1 MTNKDRYQRAF
12 STLHASGDYVMEVI
26 PMKTANTRRLPRL
39 IAACAAVILVLGLA
53 TAAYA
58 ADVGGIRR
66 TIQLWVHGDQT
77 DAVLEVQDGTY
88 DLYYTDAQ
96 GNAREQ
102 HGGGVAFDIFGNER
116 PVSEAEILEHLNAPE
131 VEEREDGTVWVYWHG
146 QTLEITDKF
155 DEDGVCYVQLKDGS
169 ETVYLTVTADHGFAY
184 SPHSFPNPKT
194 FN

>member
-1 MTNKDRYQRAF
+1 MTNKERYQRTF
-12 STLHASGDYVMEVI
+12 SALHASGDYVMEVT
-26 PMKTANTRRLPRL
+26 PMKTTNVRRFPRL

-66 TIQLWVHGDQT
+66 TVQLWVRGDQT

-96 GNAREQ
+96 GNLREQ

-116 PVSEAEILEHLNAPE
+116 PVSEAEILEQLNAPE
-131 VEEREDGTVWVYWHG
+131 VEERSDGTTWVYWRG

-155 DEDGVCYVQLKDGS
+155 GEDGVCYVQLKDGN
-169 ETVYLTVTADHGFAY
+169 ETVYLTVKAGNGFAY
-184 SPHSFPNPKT
+184 GPHGFSNPRSFN
-194 FN
+194 